1 MEYYRTKTSQ
11 ANKWY
16 KQGSICHNVAKEK
29 CLRWVAKCQYHQIS
43 CIRHNGTSP
52 CDWVLMMLGRTLF
65 AIPTFLPC
73 YLSFQITPHC
83 SLSLPITLPC
93 FLPLFCV
100 LHPKFPAHTTIS
112 CQEHPFQCYI
122 HPRQSALSAYY
133 PLPRTFHINCVSYNQ
148 AWTLPKVSHLHS
160 DSKGPAP

>member
-1 MEYYRTKTSQ
+1 
-11 ANKWY
+11 
-16 KQGSICHNVAKEK
+16 
-29 CLRWVAKCQYHQIS
+29 
-43 CIRHNGTSP
+43 
-52 CDWVLMMLGRTLF
+52 MLGCTLF

-100 LHPKFPAHTTIS
+100 LHPNFPAHTTIS
-112 CQEHPFQCYI
+112 FQEHPFQCYI

-133 PLPRTFHINCVSYNQ
+133 PLPRIFHINCVSYNQ
-148 AWTLPKVSHLHS
+148 AWTLPKVSHLHL
-160 DSKGPAP
+160 DSEWPSSIAKEWGRVASICLQDMYLRNCWMDLIQP